1 MKKRLGAVLLVL
13 WIAVS
18 IVLLV
23 FAYTRERP
31 EDAASSVPEKPKVR
45 LMAYGNY
52 KVNEFL
58 NDALAKF
65 YEQDPPF
72 VVELEV
78 IPTGFDMDYF
88 SMTGYIPG
96 YEQRLLAEFAAGDP
110 PDLFYLPPAR
120 GEVYRTSGALL
131 ELSEYTG
138 SELEHYGLM
147 VGPSLLAIAHNT
159 QMADEA
165 IQLLIFLHDYTYQ
178 FEEEFRAAFLEE
190 SLKMP
195 GDVDDLLSSSVD
207 DFLKMWNQLAL
218 SKNLEQLVVFPA
230 LFREMEEGFGYTF
243 YVYEIAPNTFTPGL
257 SMGFTPST
265 DNTKMAYAGVSMH
278 VDLENNPEVVA
289 LFKECIKNLLQ
300 VADYQA
306 RINGPKEILEFLGS
320 DEEISSFDFFSMA
333 GAARRNSVEYTTW
346 GPRSYNLGVQYVLR
360 VEYDD
365 SEGEDFNNR
374 FYINWT
380 NR

>member
-96 YEQRLLAEFAAGDP
+96 YEQRLLA
-110 PDLFYLPPAR
+110 
-120 GEVYRTSGALL
+120 
-131 ELSEYTG
+131 
-138 SELEHYGLM
+138 
-147 VGPSLLAIAHNT
+147 
-159 QMADEA
+159 
-165 IQLLIFLHDYTYQ
+165 
-178 FEEEFRAAFLEE
+178 
-190 SLKMP
+190 
-195 GDVDDLLSSSVD
+195 
-207 DFLKMWNQLAL
+207 
-218 SKNLEQLVVFPA
+218 
-230 LFREMEEGFGYTF
+230 
-243 YVYEIAPNTFTPGL
+243 
-257 SMGFTPST
+257 
-265 DNTKMAYAGVSMH
+265 
-278 VDLENNPEVVA
+278 
-289 LFKECIKNLLQ
+289 
-300 VADYQA
+300 
-306 RINGPKEILEFLGS
+306 
-320 DEEISSFDFFSMA
+320 
-333 GAARRNSVEYTTW
+333 
-346 GPRSYNLGVQYVLR
+346 
-360 VEYDD
+360 
-365 SEGEDFNNR
+365 
-374 FYINWT
+374 
-380 NR
+380 